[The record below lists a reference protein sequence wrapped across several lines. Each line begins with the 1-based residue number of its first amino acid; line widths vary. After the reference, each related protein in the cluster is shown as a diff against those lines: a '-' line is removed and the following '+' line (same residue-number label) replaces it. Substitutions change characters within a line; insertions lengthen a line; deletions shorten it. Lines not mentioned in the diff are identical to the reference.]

1 MCGSSVLLSSS
12 SFWLSQLPIQP
23 RVQLSVPWTC
33 APASPAPSSA
43 ALLPSPV
50 LLQILPLAPLLLLLQ
65 APALTPSTQVWMFWG
80 LGQGRQGCLVLFLSR
95 ERPQREGRRDFFL
108 KKFGVSPPTGT
119 RKHMKAHRSPGQ
131 EAVGFLFLSYLL
143 LSVGPGQM
151 APLPVTNI
159 RAKSWGISANG
170 ISYSKHSKSLEP
182 LASPVVPFP
191 GGQSK
196 TKNSP
201 SFNLQS
207 RARRGAPQPSPSPAQ
222 FTQTQ
227 GQLGT

>member
-1 MCGSSVLLSSS
+1 
-12 SFWLSQLPIQP
+12 
-23 RVQLSVPWTC
+23 
-33 APASPAPSSA
+33 
-43 ALLPSPV
+43 
-50 LLQILPLAPLLLLLQ
+50 
-65 APALTPSTQVWMFWG
+65 
-80 LGQGRQGCLVLFLSR
+80 
-95 ERPQREGRRDFFL
+95 
-108 KKFGVSPPTGT
+108 
-119 RKHMKAHRSPGQ
+119 
-131 EAVGFLFLSYLL
+131 
-143 LSVGPGQM
+143 M

-170 ISYSKHSKSLEP
+170 ISYSKHPKSLEP

-191 GGQSK
+191 EGQSK

-227 GQLGT
+227 GQLGTRLSTLHSPGLSRPIVQGPFQPSHMASWAQTC

>member
-1 MCGSSVLLSSS
+1 
-12 SFWLSQLPIQP
+12 
-23 RVQLSVPWTC
+23 
-33 APASPAPSSA
+33 
-43 ALLPSPV
+43 
-50 LLQILPLAPLLLLLQ
+50 
-65 APALTPSTQVWMFWG
+65 
-80 LGQGRQGCLVLFLSR
+80 
-95 ERPQREGRRDFFL
+95 
-108 KKFGVSPPTGT
+108 
-119 RKHMKAHRSPGQ
+119 MKAHRSPGQ
-131 EAVGFLFLSYLL
+131 EAAGFLFLSLSLL
-143 LSVGPGQM
+143 LSIGPGQM

-170 ISYSKHSKSLEP
+170 ISYSKHPKSLEP

-207 RARRGAPQPSPSPAQ
+207 RARRGAPRPSPGPAQ

-227 GQLGT
+227 GQRGT

>member
-1 MCGSSVLLSSS
+1 
-12 SFWLSQLPIQP
+12 
-23 RVQLSVPWTC
+23 
-33 APASPAPSSA
+33 
-43 ALLPSPV
+43 
-50 LLQILPLAPLLLLLQ
+50 
-65 APALTPSTQVWMFWG
+65 
-80 LGQGRQGCLVLFLSR
+80 
-95 ERPQREGRRDFFL
+95 
-108 KKFGVSPPTGT
+108 
-119 RKHMKAHRSPGQ
+119 
-131 EAVGFLFLSYLL
+131 
-143 LSVGPGQM
+143 M

-159 RAKSWGISANG
+159 RAKSWGLSANG
-170 ISYSKHSKSLEP
+170 ISYSKHPKSLEP

>member
-1 MCGSSVLLSSS
+1 M
-12 SFWLSQLPIQP
+12 
-23 RVQLSVPWTC
+23 PWTC
-33 APASPAPSSA
+33 APASPAPLSA

-50 LLQILPLAPLLLLLQ
+50 LLQTPALAPLLLLLQ
-65 APALTPSTQVWMFWG
+65 VPALAPTLTPSTQVRMFWG
-80 LGQGRQGCLVLFLSR
+80 QDQGWQGCLVLFTSR
-95 ERPQREGRRDFFL
+95 ERPQREGRRDSWFGSLGSHPHGNQKTHEGSQKPGPGGFL
-108 KKFGVSPPTGT
+108 CLS
-119 RKHMKAHRSPGQ
+119 
-131 EAVGFLFLSYLL
+131 LFLSI
-143 LSVGPGQM
+143 GPGQM

-170 ISYSKHSKSLEP
+170 ISYSKHPKSLEP

-201 SFNLQS
+201 SFSLQS

>member
-1 MCGSSVLLSSS
+1 
-12 SFWLSQLPIQP
+12 
-23 RVQLSVPWTC
+23 
-33 APASPAPSSA
+33 
-43 ALLPSPV
+43 
-50 LLQILPLAPLLLLLQ
+50 
-65 APALTPSTQVWMFWG
+65 
-80 LGQGRQGCLVLFLSR
+80 
-95 ERPQREGRRDFFL
+95 
-108 KKFGVSPPTGT
+108 
-119 RKHMKAHRSPGQ
+119 MKAHRSPGR